1 MTAELIRGLVPDPS
15 RMPSRAARPC
25 LRLVDPD
32 ERFTVVCPS
41 PRQSV
46 QLTRRGRLVV
56 TATVTFALVALA
68 VLLATFVDAASTP
81 IDRVSTVMPGQT
93 LVSPGQTLSEVAVA
107 HLPSLPIDEAVALI
121 QLANGLNT
129 DQVHSGQS
137 LLIPAMR

>member
-1 MTAELIRGLVPDPS
+1 MSAELIRGLAPEPF
-15 RMPSRAARPC
+15 RMPSAAARPR

-32 ERFTVVCPS
+32 ERLTAVYPS
-41 PRQSV
+41 VR
-46 QLTRRGRLVV
+46 LTRRGRLVV
-56 TATVTFALVALA
+56 TATVTFALVVLA
-68 VLLATFVDAASTP
+68 VLLATSVGAASTP
-81 IDRVSTVMPGQT
+81 RDHTST
-93 LVSPGQTLSEVAVA
+93 VSPGQTLSEVAAA

>member
-1 MTAELIRGLVPDPS
+1 MSAELIRGLAPEPF
-15 RMPSRAARPC
+15 RMPSAAARPC

-32 ERFTVVCPS
+32 ERLKEVYPS
-41 PRQSV
+41 VR
-46 QLTRRGRLVV
+46 LTRRGRLVV
-56 TATVTFALVALA
+56 TATVTFALVVLA
-68 VLLATFVDAASTP
+68 VLLATSVGAASTP
-81 IDRVSTVMPGQT
+81 RDYTSTVSPGQT
-93 LVSPGQTLSEVAVA
+93 LVSSGQTLSEVAAA